1 MEKFVEYLLQFGHLN
16 KQQID
21 LIMSKVTNLELR
33 KDEFY
38 WKAGKMVR
46 QIGLLTEGVLRV
58 YYYTN
63 SGDENTRYFVDKNHL
78 ILDGPMYKGEYI
90 PSEYL
95 QAVTDCKCFQKRI
108 GKKSQKRL

>member
-38 WKAGKMVR
+38 
-46 QIGLLTEGVLRV
+46 
-58 YYYTN
+58 
-63 SGDENTRYFVDKNHL
+63 
-78 ILDGPMYKGEYI
+78 
-90 PSEYL
+90 
-95 QAVTDCKCFQKRI
+95 
-108 GKKSQKRL
+108 